1 MGAWSEYRVRGL
13 WGLWLAQFP
22 DGFDLSLSY
31 SSYAYSLSSRSGALS
46 FEVVVGRE
54 PVFEWVSDSGLSLS
68 LYGSN
73 SVPVQ
78 VADFWSALLF
88 AESMGVDG
96 SPTFMPFVPAAD
108 ELGQGLN
115 GLLQSPPPVVV
126 FNGQPGTGK
135 AVLLQSLLLRHA
147 GWVLPAE
154 NEALMTVQVYGQPAV
169 IVPEFALLE
178 VEHQQAILKHVKGG
192 GRLWG
197 ATVYDLAMLK
207 SRKILQAA
215 LADAL
220 ISARVVLPPVAK
232 REAAG
237 IEEVSAFWSA
247 FYGARAGGPEANLD
261 FHKNRILGK
270 SALSV
275 ESILEE
281 GRGLRGVI
289 AEFEKEAILK
299 AQGRVGRS
307 QHKIANLLK
316 VSRGSL
322 QHKLRKYQ
330 LESYASPDADTDT
343 EG

>member
-13 WGLWLAQFP
+13 WGLWLTEFP
-22 DGFDLSLSY
+22 GGFDLSLSY
-31 SSYAYSLSSRSGALS
+31 ASYAYALSSKTGALS
-46 FEVVVGRE
+46 FELSSGYE
-54 PVFEWVSDSGLSLS
+54 AVFEWQSAAGLSLS
-68 LYGSN
+68 LYSGQ
-73 SVPVQ
+73 PVSSET
-78 VADFWSALLF
+78 ADFWSAVLF
-88 AESMGVDG
+88 AESLGG
-96 SPTFMPFVPAAD
+96 EGFPTFMPFVPASD

-115 GLLQSPPPVVV
+115 NLLQSPPPVVV

-135 AVLLQSLLLRHA
+135 AALIQSLLLRHA
-147 GWVLPAE
+147 GRVLGSDD
-154 NEALMTVQVYGQPAV
+154 EALISAQVYGQPAIV
-169 IVPEFALLE
+169 VPEFALLE

-197 ATVYDLAMLK
+197 TTVYDLAMLK
-207 SRKILQAA
+207 SRKILNAA
-215 LADAL
+215 LADVL
-220 ISARVVLPPVAK
+220 ISARIVLPPVAK
-232 REAAG
+232 RDSAAL
-237 IEEVSAFWSA
+237 EEMSAFWSA
-247 FYGARAGGPEANLD
+247 FYGARPAKAEANLD
-261 FHKNRILGK
+261 FQKSRVLGRN
-270 SALSV
+270 ALSV